1 MTEFDIKAL
10 LDEDDSVDDYRI
22 TEKRVES
29 HELFFVRGKLE
40 TVRTTDTLDTE
51 VAVFVDHD
59 GKRGD
64 SSFSVFRGMSEEEA
78 RGKIEAAV
86 SRAKLVF
93 NEPYGLPEGGEFTGE
108 IENDLSGL
116 DLKECAE
123 MISNAIFSAEQGEGC
138 SINAL
143 EVFVYRDTVR
153 VRNSKGVDKTQR
165 ITRADVESIPT
176 FTDEN
181 GSYELYHRMHF
192 TDLDTER
199 LKKEVTRKSQEVK
212 DRATAKKA
220 EPSENVTIVL
230 RTDEIS
236 SMIDELTYGL
246 NYADVYT
253 ESNRWGVGDEI
264 QAQGD
269 CDPITVTMKASVKGS
284 DLSAFFDKDGTD
296 LSDVTVIENG
306 KVRALWGSSRFGQYL
321 KVKKPSGSL
330 LCYSLKP
337 GTLSD
342 EELEKTDHLECASLS
357 GLQIDPFAD
366 YLGGEIRLAY
376 RVKDGKREPVTGI
389 TFSTTLSGALN
400 TLKLSRRVVTDRE
413 YEGPEFMLF
422 KGAEIL

>member
-1 MTEFDIKAL
+1 MTQYDIKAL
-10 LDEDDSVDDYRI
+10 LLENDAINAYRI

-51 VAVFVDHD
+51 VAVYVDHD

-64 SSFSVFRGMSEEEA
+64 SSFSVYRGMSEEEA
-78 RGKIEAAV
+78 RAKIASAAE
-86 SRAKLVF
+86 RAKLVF
-93 NEPYGLPEGGEFTGE
+93 NEPYELPAGGAFTGE
-108 IENDLSGL
+108 IENGLSGL
-116 DLKECAE
+116 GLKECAE
-123 MISNAIFSAEQGEGC
+123 KIADAVLSAEQGEGC

-153 VRNSKGVDKTQR
+153 VVNSEGIDKTQT

-176 FTDEN
+176 YTDES

-192 TDLDTER
+192 TDLDPER
-199 LKKEVTRKSQEVK
+199 LKKEVTEKSQEVR
-212 DRATAKKA
+212 DRAKAKKA
-220 EPSENVTIVL
+220 EPSDNVAIVL
-230 RTDEIS
+230 RAGEIS
-236 SMIDELTYGL
+236 DMIDELTYGL

-264 QAQGD
+264 QTEKG
-269 CDPITVTMKASVKGS
+269 CDPLTVTMKAAVKGS
-284 DLSAFFDKDGTD
+284 DLSAFFDKDGTG
-296 LSDVTVIENG
+296 LTNVTVIENG
-306 KVRALWGSSRFGQYL
+306 KVTALWGSSRFGQYL
-321 KVKKPSGSL
+321 KVEKPSGSL
-330 LCYSLKP
+330 LCYSLQP
-337 GTLSD
+337 GTLTD
-342 EELEKTDHLECASLS
+342 EELQSTDRLECVSLS

-376 RVKDGKREPVTGI
+376 RVKNGVREPVTGI

-400 TLKLSRRVVTDRE
+400 SLRLSGRVVTHRE